1 MASPT
6 NPPNPGGNYVATGIV
21 IMLVAL
27 GVLAFILW
35 VIDYLVPAHDFWIPG
50 RVEMQMGLFVALAA
64 TVLMVVLAAMAIIYQ
79 RLGLDNKDQALGLPQ
94 GSVRSLIA
102 LLLLVGFVIITI
114 YLFRVVSESNVD
126 KIEHVTQ
133 AQLDAFKNRLVAAQI
148 VPSKADKQQAKA
160 DKQQAKADEQQAK
173 ADEQQ
178 AKADEQQA
186 KADQQQA
193 KTSKE
198 LYDIWVTVPRNDTA
212 TERFAQ
218 QIFTALLTLVTAVSS
233 FYFGSRKGEEESSS
247 KGKSQEAAKSQVKVT
262 TVAPTSAQATATGAT
277 LITIT
282 GAGFTGGAE
291 VELRKTGQNAIK
303 ATKVN
308 VVDDTTM
315 SCEIDVNSVAT
326 GKWDLVVIRNGK
338 EHPLKDAFEV
348 K

>member
-178 AKADEQQA
+178 AKAD
-186 KADQQQA
+186 QQQA

>member
-160 DKQQAKADEQQAK
+160 DQQQAKAG
-173 ADEQQ
+173 
-178 AKADEQQA
+178 
-186 KADQQQA
+186 QQQA

>member
-178 AKADEQQA
+178 AKAG
-186 KADQQQA
+186 QQQA